1 MHTAYH
7 PELVSSADQI
17 TLSEEESMHAIK
29 VLRMTEGQQVQIA
42 NGKGLKAVG
51 TILQAHA
58 KRCMLTLSDF
68 QERKAAK
75 KYIHLAIAPT
85 KNMDRMTWLVEK
97 TTELGVDKITLL
109 KCANSE
115 RGNIRLDKLEKTALS
130 AMKQSQRFFLPEI
143 EDLIPFKEFIKT
155 NPKGMIA
162 HCEDGIEE
170 FKKTALQEVKQN
182 GPLLIGPEGDFR
194 KEEIQMAIDS
204 GYTAVDLGSRRLRT
218 ETAGLMGVVL
228 LTVDH

>member
-7 PELVSSADQI
+7 PELVRSADQI

-51 TILQAHA
+51 TILQAH
-58 KRCMLTLSDF
+58 
-68 QERKAAK
+68 AK